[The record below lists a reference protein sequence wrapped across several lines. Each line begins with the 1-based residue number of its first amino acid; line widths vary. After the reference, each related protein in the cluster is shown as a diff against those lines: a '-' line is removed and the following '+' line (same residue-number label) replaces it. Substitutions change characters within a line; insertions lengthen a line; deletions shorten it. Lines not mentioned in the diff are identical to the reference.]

1 MTSGG
6 RETVLTYSG
15 GVIDRAANQRSD
27 PGWIDA
33 TLADPGTRLIPMWR
47 DQCLVSG
54 EPAVP
59 AILPAAGPQAEA
71 VLDSAAE
78 VVFLGLDDQGGIFAA
93 DLPPGAESQAVEAA
107 GAERVLDVRSLI
119 GALTPAEAALLG
131 YARGILYW
139 HRHQRYCGTCGSPTR
154 GGHGGHLRTCQN
166 EVCARP
172 HFPRVEPAVIMLVEN
187 GGRCL
192 LARHK
197 GSAAGSYST
206 LAGFVGV
213 CESLEDAVRREV
225 AEETGV
231 PVGTVTYMA
240 SQGWP
245 FPSGLMIGFRA
256 TAMAETVHVDG
267 EEVIEA
273 RWFSRDE
280 LARHAAAGGRL
291 GREDSIDRYLLRSW
305 LEEQADCQT
314 APRACG

>member
-1 MTSGG
+1 MG
-6 RETVLTYSG
+6 
-15 GVIDRAANQRSD
+15 
-27 PGWIDA
+27 A
-33 TLADPGTRLIPMWR
+33 T
-47 DQCLVSG
+47 
-54 EPAVP
+54 
-59 AILPAAGPQAEA
+59 
-71 VLDSAAE
+71 
-78 VVFLGLDDQGGIFAA
+78 
-93 DLPPGAESQAVEAA
+93 
-107 GAERVLDVRSLI
+107 
-119 GALTPAEAALLG
+119 
-131 YARGILYW
+131 
-139 HRHQRYCGTCGSPTR
+139 
-154 GGHGGHLRTCQN
+154 
-166 EVCARP
+166 
-172 HFPRVEPAVIMLVEN
+172 PAVIMLVEN
-187 GGRCL
+187 RGKCL

-213 CESLEDAVRREV
+213 SESLEDAVRREV

-280 LARHAAAGGRL
+280 LAQHAAAGGRL

-305 LEEQADCQT
+305 PDEA
-314 APRACG
+314 G

>member
-1 MTSGG
+1 
-6 RETVLTYSG
+6 
-15 GVIDRAANQRSD
+15 
-27 PGWIDA
+27 
-33 TLADPGTRLIPMWR
+33 
-47 DQCLVSG
+47 
-54 EPAVP
+54 
-59 AILPAAGPQAEA
+59 
-71 VLDSAAE
+71 
-78 VVFLGLDDQGGIFAA
+78 VVFLGLDDHGGIFAA
-93 DLPPGAESQAVEAA
+93 DLSPAGESQAVEAA
-107 GAERVLDVRSLI
+107 GGERVLDVRSLV
-119 GALTPAEAALLG
+119 GTLSPAEAALLG

-154 GGHGGHLRTCQN
+154 SGHGGHLRTCQN
-166 EVCARP
+166 EACARL
-172 HFPRVEPAVIMLVEN
+172 HFPRVEPAVIMLVESQ
-187 GGRCL
+187 GKCL

-231 PVGTVTYMA
+231 PVGTVTYLA

-256 TAMAETVHVDG
+256 AALAETVHVDG

-280 LARHAAAGGRL
+280 LTEYAAAGGRI

-305 LEEQADCQT
+305 LDEA
-314 APRACG
+314 G